1 MIRFLI
7 PAATLVFAASLA
19 CAGQSPDSA
28 PPPQSDPAKPTPASA
43 STQDAS
49 KDKKKPKKVW
59 TNEELTGVN
68 GNISVVGSEP
78 SATSTNSASS
88 SNPTKDSKDPNEND
102 KDSSAKSARDKQ
114 LAAYRD
120 KLRPLRM
127 QFEATEKKLSDLRNF
142 KGDNTSS
149 SGGINMNQSYS
160 MTPIEDQIKQ
170 LEAKK
175 IQLQDQID
183 SVESEARKAGFDP
196 GDLR

>member
-1 MIRFLI
+1 MIRSLI
-7 PAATLVFAASLA
+7 LATTLVFAVSLA

-28 PPPQSDPAKPTPASA
+28 PPPQSDPAKPTPASG

-78 SATSTNSASS
+78 SATSTNSTSS
-88 SNPTKDSKDPNEND
+88 SNPTKDSKDPND

-120 KLRPLRM
+120 QLRPLRM
-127 QFEATEKKLSDLRNF
+127 QFEATEKKLSELRNF

-160 MTPIEDQIKQ
+160 MTPMEDQIKQ